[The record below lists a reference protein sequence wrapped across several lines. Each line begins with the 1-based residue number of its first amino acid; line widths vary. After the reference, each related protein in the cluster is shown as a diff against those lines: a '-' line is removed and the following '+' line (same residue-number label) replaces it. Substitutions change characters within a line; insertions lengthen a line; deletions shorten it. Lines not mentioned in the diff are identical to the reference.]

1 MKYDLESVLACVKND
16 EHWIKKLVIGSVL
29 SISTILLLLIPL
41 LLFLALFHSPDA
53 VPAVL
58 LLFAFCFVVCTIIG
72 LSLLGYCFKAGHDY
86 LNDPMTKLPEWSDFW
101 QLVLIGFKG
110 TLGSILF
117 YLPVM
122 FLTAAYFF
130 TAMHFEPL
138 DDKSESVK
146 TLLFCFDIFTELLF
160 WVYTLFYSLF
170 MANFM
175 KDFNP
180 FAFLNVS
187 EAYKL
192 LKGNGL
198 NYFILVLI
206 VLALSSLLGFS
217 WIILALTIIG
227 LLAIP
232 FVSLYVSIMSC
243 ILTARFMQIANEPK
257 NVEQN

>member
-1 MKYDLESVLACVKND
+1 
-16 EHWIKKLVIGSVL
+16 
-29 SISTILLLLIPL
+29 
-41 LLFLALFHSPDA
+41 
-53 VPAVL
+53 
-58 LLFAFCFVVCTIIG
+58 
-72 LSLLGYCFKAGHDY
+72 
-86 LNDPMTKLPEWSDFW
+86 
-101 QLVLIGFKG
+101 
-110 TLGSILF
+110 
-117 YLPVM
+117 
-122 FLTAAYFF
+122 
-130 TAMHFEPL
+130 
-138 DDKSESVK
+138 
-146 TLLFCFDIFTELLF
+146 
-160 WVYTLFYSLF
+160 

-232 FVSLYVSIMSC
+232 FISLYISIMSC